1 MKKAEFK
8 WVVVCDGRKSL
19 IFHDAGTAIAPKLQ
33 VFDTREQENPPTRA
47 QGSSAPSRVH
57 ESTGHA
63 RSALEQT
70 DLHDTA
76 EREFV
81 ADLAKDLDDAARA
94 GKVRRLVIVAP
105 ARALGMI
112 RERYTDRLRAII
124 DREIDKDLT
133 KLPVPEIEEILARAK

>member
-1 MKKAEFK
+1 MKKAEFN

-19 IFHDAGTAIAPKLQ
+19 IFHDAGTVIAPKLKI
-33 VFDTREQENPPTRA
+33 VDTREQENPPTRA
-47 QGSSAPSRVH
+47 QGTSAPSRVH

-70 DLHDTA
+70 DWHDST
-76 EREFV
+76 EREFLS
-81 ADLAKDLDDAARA
+81 DLAKDLDNAARA
-94 GKVRRLVIVAP
+94 GKVRHLVIAAP

-112 RERYTDRLRAII
+112 RERYTDRIRSIL

-133 KLPVPEIEEILARAK
+133 KLPVPEIERILARAK